1 MYPRACVP
9 LRARARGRGGARRA
23 LRARACGRPAGGGG
37 LGGGGAHVHERVS
50 ACVHPVCVRVCV
62 CVGVPGCTLACVRA
76 YTYVRAHERCRAQQ
90 CPRSGT
96 RRAARALALAQMS
109 SRKSWRNV
117 SKLVSAAATLSRR
130 GSGTDPDDDAD
141 ANARAGEDGADTRP
155 LERRLEVARTIKR
168 RDGKYTGPAGI
179 ASSSGASTPQEGSLR
194 SSRRCAGAG
203 RARTASSR
211 APAVRALRALCS
223 CTRARTHTHVY
234 TGVLASR
241 GHARACTLLH

>member
-1 MYPRACVP
+1 M
-9 LRARARGRGGARRA
+9 
-23 LRARACGRPAGGGG
+23 
-37 LGGGGAHVHERVS
+37 
-50 ACVHPVCVRVCV
+50 
-62 CVGVPGCTLACVRA
+62 RA
-76 YTYVRAHERCRAQQ
+76 YTYARAQERGRAQQ
-90 CPRSGT
+90 RARSGT

-130 GSGTDPDDDAD
+130 GTGTDPDDDAD

-179 ASSSGASTPQEGSLR
+179 ASSSGASTPQEGSPR
-194 SSRRCAGAG
+194 SSRRCEGAG

-211 APAVRALRALCS
+211 ALAVRALRTLCS